1 MWLPWQQVYV
11 LPGICAS
18 PSEVTEANPGSCAHS
33 SSLEKNE
40 TCPANTN
47 SLTDTHSYMLTE
59 KSSQSRDSCLFFRQ
73 QQTFVN
79 DTHTHTTRYKF
90 LVSQDTPTVFVK
102 QHVSWTEHTVMMQ
115 HCCRKHATEQQA
127 RQKTGATIQ
136 RRLHWKFYVHIFTPK
151 PSPRRL
157 AGLSQWNHS
166 LRLHHDN
173 ITKDIPALPAKR
185 KQQTQMFYVVLFW
198 HY

>member
-79 DTHTHTTRYKF
+79 DTHTQDQIQVSGKSGHT
-90 LVSQDTPTVFVK
+90 
-102 QHVSWTEHTVMMQ
+102 
-115 HCCRKHATEQQA
+115 HCLCQATCQLDRA
-127 RQKTGATIQ
+127 HCNDAALLQKTCYRATGQ
-136 RRLHWKFYVHIFTPK
+136 
-151 PSPRRL
+151 
-157 AGLSQWNHS
+157 
-166 LRLHHDN
+166 
-173 ITKDIPALPAKR
+173 TKDRSYNPETVTR
-185 KQQTQMFYVVLFW
+185 KVLCAHFYPQTKSTTISWSRSVESQFMTASR
-198 HY
+198 